1 MKIQFLLFFSL
12 RIERNW
18 VVILLFDMLFNRMRY
33 EEAIQWLKDHDYKK
47 EDGTY
52 YEIGEDIPEV
62 ITRFQ

>member
-1 MKIQFLLFFSL
+1 MI
-12 RIERNW
+12 
-18 VVILLFDMLFNRMRY
+18 LFDTLFNRMRY

-62 ITRFQ
+62 IPINYN